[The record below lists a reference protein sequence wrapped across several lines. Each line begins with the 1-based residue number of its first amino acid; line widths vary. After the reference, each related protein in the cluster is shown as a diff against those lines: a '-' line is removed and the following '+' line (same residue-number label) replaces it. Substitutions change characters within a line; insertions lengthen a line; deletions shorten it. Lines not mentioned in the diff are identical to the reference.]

1 MNTYAQIL
9 VARLLTGLGIGATSG
24 LVPVFQAEAA
34 PPRFRGLVTG
44 SFQLCVTLGIWGVS
58 MTNWGMSSYSGDVS
72 WRIPV
77 SLQMVWSA
85 GLLIG
90 FILSPESPRY
100 LAKQGKWEEC
110 RKNLASLRGVPVDD
124 PDIDVSELTGVFGSV
139 NAMTDMPGRDGR
151 GSRCHPQGPGAR
163 PSPILRVLLAQGPNS
178 LANHD
183 RYLCPDWPTDHW

>member
-1 MNTYAQIL
+1 MNTYAQIC

-34 PPRFRGLVTG
+34 PPKYRGLVTG

-85 GLLIG
+85 LLLVG
-90 FILSPESPRY
+90 FVLSPESPRF
-100 LAKQGKWEEC
+100 LAKKGRWEEC
-110 RKNLASLRGVPVDD
+110 RKNLANLRGLPAND
-124 PDIDVSELTGVFGSV
+124 PEIDVSKSHRATVEWLLIVRSRWTRCTPLRLKIKNEVTLDTPNVSPPRIVFSGE
-139 NAMTDMPGRDGR
+139 
-151 GSRCHPQGPGAR
+151 Q
-163 PSPILRVLLAQGPNS
+163 
-178 LANHD
+178 
-183 RYLCPDWPTDHW
+183 

>member
-34 PPRFRGLVTG
+34 PPHFRGLVTG
-44 SFQLCVTLGIWGVS
+44 SFQLCVTLGIWGVA
-58 MTNWGMSSYSGDVS
+58 MCNWGMSSYDGDIS

-90 FILSPESPRY
+90 FILSPESPRF
-100 LAKQGKWEEC
+100 LAKKGKWELC
-110 RKNLASLRGVPVDD
+110 RKNLANLRGVPIDD
-124 PDIDVSELTGVFGSV
+124 PELDVS
-139 NAMTDMPGRDGR
+139 
-151 GSRCHPQGPGAR
+151 
-163 PSPILRVLLAQGPNS
+163 
-178 LANHD
+178 
-183 RYLCPDWPTDHW
+183 